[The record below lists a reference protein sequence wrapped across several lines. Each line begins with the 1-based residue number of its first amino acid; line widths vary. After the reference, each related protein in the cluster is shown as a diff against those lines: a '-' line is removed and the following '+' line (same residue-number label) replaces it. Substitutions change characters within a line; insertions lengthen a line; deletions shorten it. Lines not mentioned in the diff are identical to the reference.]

1 MVEGRNPILAGVLS
15 LLQVGPENG
24 IVDDIQERADGMPA
38 LVVEPHLNK
47 RCQVQSNASKSCS
60 WRSVHMQDI
69 FGIPYTKR
77 KH

>member
-47 RCQVQSNASKSCS
+47 RRQVQSNASKSCS
-60 WRSVHMQDI
+60 GRSVHMQDI
-69 FGIPYTKR
+69 FRIPYTRR